1 MTEPTITSQ
10 ALQLTSYDGDPDSL
24 RLVERSL
31 GPLRPGQVL
40 VRIAAAPINPSD
52 LMFVRGLY
60 GIKKDLP
67 TVPGFEGS
75 GTVVAA
81 GAGALGR
88 LLLGRR
94 VACVA
99 SPSGDGTWAE
109 YMVTAAS
116 LCIPLAAGI
125 SLEQGA
131 SLIVNPVTAWALVDQ
146 ARRERH
152 AAVVQT
158 AAASQLGH
166 MVIRLAQR
174 YGLPLINVVRRA
186 EQVAAL
192 QQLGARHVLNSSEPD
207 FADRLAELCAGLKA
221 TLAFDAVA
229 GDLTGQVL
237 GAMPA
242 SGHVIV
248 YGALSEAGCTIHP
261 GDLIFGRKR
270 VSGFWLSDWMGSQKP
285 LGMIRLAATI
295 QRLLS
300 SDLASTVQARL
311 PLSAGAAGLERYRAA
326 MSGGK
331 VLFTP
336 EQS

>member
-10 ALQLTSYDGDPDSL
+10 ALQLTSYDGAPDSL

-40 VRIAAAPINPSD
+40 VRMAAAPINPSD

-75 GTVVAA
+75 GTVVA

-94 VACVA
+94 VACA
-99 SPSGDGTWAE
+99 ATPTGDGTWAE

-116 LCIPLAAGI
+116 LCMPLAAGI

-131 SLIVNPVTAWALVDQ
+131 TLIVNPVTAWALVDQ

-158 AAASQLGH
+158 AAASQVGH
-166 MVIRLAQR
+166 MVIRLARR

-192 QQLGARHVLNSSEPD
+192 QQLGARYVLNSSDAD
-207 FADRLAELCAGLKA
+207 FADRLAELCARLKA

-229 GDLTGQVL
+229 GDLTGQLL

-242 SGHVIV
+242 GGHVIV
-248 YGALSEAGCTIHP
+248 YGALSEAGCSIHP

-270 VSGFWLSDWMGSQKP
+270 VSGFWLSDWMGGQSP

-311 PLSAGAAGLERYRAA
+311 PLSAGAAGLERYRLA

-336 EQS
+336 EQR